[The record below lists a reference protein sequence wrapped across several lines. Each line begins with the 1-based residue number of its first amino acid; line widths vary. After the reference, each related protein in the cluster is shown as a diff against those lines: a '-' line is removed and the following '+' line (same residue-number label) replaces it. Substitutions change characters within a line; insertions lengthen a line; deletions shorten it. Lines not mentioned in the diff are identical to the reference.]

1 MFSNI
6 LHNQNNSKSHEGI
19 ELDTDSSKKLY
30 TTYVPQDVLEN
41 EIYNHT
47 KTFVEIPHNAD
58 LNFAQKFIDKEGKF
72 IYCADKNDL
81 KEKLIH
87 FLSMNNL
94 TRAFVWE
101 DSIVRLMKDEQFPSH
116 LKIDRVIDSTNV
128 AISFC
133 EGLVSDEGTIILNPN
148 QNRFRPLDNFPEY
161 HIILSSKGQIK
172 LNMDHAVSDFI
183 LKHQEVFPF
192 IIDISKEE
200 KSTRFALNKPILISR
215 GTKRIFIFYCEEC
228 CFE

>member
-1 MFSNI
+1 MFPNI

-72 IYCADKNDL
+72 IYCADKNEL

-116 LKIDRVIDSTNV
+116 LKIDRVIDSTKV
-128 AISFC
+128 
-133 EGLVSDEGTIILNPN
+133 
-148 QNRFRPLDNFPEY
+148 R
-161 HIILSSKGQIK
+161 
-172 LNMDHAVSDFI
+172 
-183 LKHQEVFPF
+183 
-192 IIDISKEE
+192 
-200 KSTRFALNKPILISR
+200 
-215 GTKRIFIFYCEEC
+215 
-228 CFE
+228 